1 MNSNPVVYRVS
12 IKPKNQND
20 PRSLGYLN
28 DIRALGIEGVS
39 GIECSDLY
47 FLRGDITAEQVSML
61 TDQLLCDTVTHEA
74 KIDCLDMCQDTA
86 GETNATAAPRGLIE
100 VALRA
105 GVTDPVA
112 EQIVR
117 AARIVGIDK
126 LNAAS
131 TGLRFFV
138 KGDDVS
144 GSMLRQLAER
154 LFANAV
160 IQRYALGTIIPAF
173 TEAAEASSDVEV
185 ISLRGL
191 NDDGLMKISTERR
204 AALNLDEMKTI
215 QAYCLREQR
224 DLTDI
229 EFEMLAQTWSEHCV
243 HKTFKSR
250 VTVEQDDASDPRFP
264 QEYNH
269 LFNQT
274 IRAATRDINANWVL
288 SSFRENAGIVEF
300 DGDNEIS
307 FKVETHNHPSAIEPF
322 GGANT
327 GIGGVIRDVIGVS
340 HKPIASTD
348 VLCFGPQNTRLQD
361 LPEGV
366 LHPRRIESGVVA
378 GIEDYGNKMG
388 IPTVN
393 GAVWYDQG
401 YTANP
406 LVFCGSVGMAPRGS
420 NPHGIVPGD
429 HVILLGGKTG
439 RDGLR
444 GATFS
449 SMTMDAQT
457 GEVSGASV
465 QIGAP
470 IVEKGLVD
478 VLMPARDHCLYHAI
492 TDCGAG
498 GLSSAVGEMVSG
510 HGGDIQ
516 LADVPLKYPGLVP
529 WEIWL
534 SEAQERMVVAVPEEN
549 LDDLKELCDLYQVE
563 MTDIGRVTDT
573 CRTRVFF
580 GDKVVLDLDNQFL
593 HNGLPQRQY
602 TARIT
607 APRFKPGQ
615 RAEKMDIRP
624 VDYGKTLVRLLAHPN
639 ICSREKIIRV
649 YDHEVQGGTVVKP
662 LCGIKRDGPSDG
674 SVIKPLAARGRQ
686 AFVLS
691 AGLNPEYGKLDPYEM
706 TCLVMDE
713 AIRNAVSCG
722 ANPERIAV
730 LDNFCWGDPNRPEI
744 MGDLVQAAQACY
756 DASQRYK
763 TPFIS
768 GKDSFNNEYLGPDAK
783 RHAIPPTLLISA
795 LGWMSDWEQSI
806 TIDLKKAGNLL
817 LLVGDFQPVFGGS
830 HYNLVNPQQT
840 VEEGVP
846 ACSLVNPEVYRA
858 FYGAVTRGLVAA
870 CHDLSEGGLA
880 VTAAEMCMAG
890 RKGAKLELDGLVDPP
905 RVLFGETGG
914 CLLVEVAPA
923 SLELFASIMGQ
934 LPWQKIGEVESAP
947 VLHAV
952 KDGKDSMSVSLTRML
967 GAWKDRQTL

>member
-1 MNSNPVVYRVS
+1 MKSNQSTFRVVV
-12 IKPKNQND
+12 KPKSQND
-20 PRSLGYLN
+20 PRSLGYQN
-28 DIRALGIEGVS
+28 DIHALGIEGVS
-39 GIECSDLY
+39 SIECSDLY
-47 FLRGDITAEQVSML
+47 FLRGAMTAEQAKL
-61 TDQLLCDTVTHEA
+61 LADRLLCDTVTHTA
-74 KIDCLDMCQDTA
+74 KIDCLDTLPETTGADKATTA
-86 GETNATAAPRGLIE
+86 SRGMIE
-100 VALRA
+100 VALRP

-117 AARIVGIDK
+117 AARIIGIEDID
-126 LNAAS
+126 AAS
-131 TGLRFFV
+131 TGLRFFIN
-138 KGDDVS
+138 GDNVS
-144 GSMLRQLAER
+144 EALLRQLAER

-160 IQRYALGTIIPAF
+160 IQRYALGEIAPAF
-173 TEAAEASSDVEV
+173 TESAEASGAVEV
-185 ISLRGL
+185 ILLRGL
-191 NDDGLMKISTERR
+191 DDDGLLKISAERR
-204 AALNLDEMKTI
+204 AALNLDEMITI
-215 QAYCLREQR
+215 QMYCLREQR
-224 DLTDI
+224 DMTDI

-243 HKTFKSR
+243 HKTFKAR
-250 VTVEQDDASDPRFP
+250 VTIEQEDASDPRFP
-264 QEYNH
+264 EEYTH

-288 SSFRENAGIVEF
+288 SSFRENAGIIEF
-300 DGDNEIS
+300 DGEHEIS

-393 GAVWYDQG
+393 GAVWYDDG

-498 GLSSAVGEMVSG
+498 GLSSAVGEMVSE

-534 SEAQERMVVAVPEEN
+534 SEAQERMVVAVPEDN
-549 LDDLKELCDLYQVE
+549 LDDLQELCDLYQVE
-563 MTDIGRVTDT
+563 MTDIGRVTNT
-573 CRTRVFF
+573 GRTRVFF
-580 GDKVVLDLDNQFL
+580 GEKTVLDLDNQFL
-593 HNGLPQRQY
+593 HHGLPQRHY
-602 TARIT
+602 TAKIK
-607 APRFKPGQ
+607 APLFKPGA
-615 RAEKMDIRP
+615 RVDTVNFAP
-624 VDYGKTLVRLLAHPN
+624 VDYGKTVVRLLAHPN
-639 ICSREKIIRV
+639 IASKEKIIRV

-662 LCGIKRDGPSDG
+662 LCGILRDGPSDG
-674 SVIKPLAARGRQ
+674 SVIKPLAGKGRE

-713 AIRNAVSCG
+713 AIRNAVCCG
-722 ANPERIAV
+722 ADPDRIAV

-768 GKDSFNNEYLGPDAK
+768 GKDSFNNEYLGSDGK

-795 LGWMSDWEQSI
+795 MGWMPDWEQSI
-806 TIDLKKAGNLL
+806 TMDMKKTENLL

-830 HYNLVNPQQT
+830 HFNLVNPQQT

-846 ACSLVNPEVYRA
+846 ACSLVNPDTYRA
-858 FYGAVTRGLVAA
+858 FYKAVTRGLVAA

-880 VTAAEMCMAG
+880 VTAAEMCLAG
-890 RKGAKLELDGLVDPP
+890 RKGARLDLTETEDPL

-914 CLLVEVAPA
+914 CLLVEIAPA
-923 SLELFASIMGQ
+923 SLDLFASLMGK
-934 LPWQKIGEVESAP
+934 LPWRRIGEVESNP
-947 VLHAV
+947 VLRAV
-952 KDGKDSMSVSLTRML
+952 HGTKDCMSISLTRLL
-967 GAWKDRQTL
+967 GAWKDGQTL